1 MLAPVAIQQGAV
13 AAKNILRQIAG
24 EKLRPFVY
32 RDRGTMATIGRQA
45 AVANIFGLQVNGF
58 LAWLLWLGLH
68 LVWLIG
74 FRNRLLVLVNW
85 GWNYLTY
92 ERAVRLIRH

>member
-1 MLAPVAIQQGAV
+1 
-13 AAKNILRQIAG
+13 
-24 EKLRPFVY
+24 
-32 RDRGTMATIGRQA
+32 MATIGRQA
-45 AVANIFGLQVNGF
+45 AVAHIFGLQINGF

>member
-1 MLAPVAIQQGAV
+1 MGIWSLLQTQNRTHLLPKQSAASSNLSSRSNAPIRQKDRLARLGVKGSCV
-13 AAKNILRQIAG
+13 EG
-24 EKLRPFVY
+24 
-32 RDRGTMATIGRQA
+32 RGYGGR
-45 AVANIFGLQVNGF
+45 
-58 LAWLLWLGLH
+58 LLWLGLH